1 MAAIVRIKRKR
12 EEDPIES
19 LVFVCKKAKKCYNGD
34 EELYKIENKF
44 KFAGTVHQPNDSLIH
59 QTVKTAIRQCK
70 LENERKRHCDMA
82 DDTKPSKK
90 RKISLHKGY
99 QIIGK
104 KTAKTFDSLA
114 NSECNSA
121 DANPK
126 FFIFNVEKIDQPQKK
141 KSRNCPKRDADEK
154 QKEINFVYDVF
165 YINDYK
171 FDFSLFQNVQ
181 HVEAYKQCDDVEY
194 LAEEEEDEE
203 AYEEDDNE
211 DFENNWRNDYP
222 DESSWFYNADH
233 NFSCY
238 DYVRDYE

>member
-1 MAAIVRIKRKR
+1 MLTKLKPGTSEICFIRIKRKR

-44 KFAGTVHQPNDSLIH
+44 KFAGTVHQANDSLIH

-70 LENERKRHCDMA
+70 LENERKRHCDIWL
-82 DDTKPSKK
+82 T
-90 RKISLHKGY
+90 ILNL
-99 QIIGK
+99 
-104 KTAKTFDSLA
+104 TAKTFDSLA
-114 NSECNSA
+114 NLECNLA
-121 DANPK
+121 DENPK
-126 FFIFNVEKIDQPQKK
+126 FFLFNVEKIDQPQKK

-211 DFENNWRNDYP
+211 DCENNWRNDYL